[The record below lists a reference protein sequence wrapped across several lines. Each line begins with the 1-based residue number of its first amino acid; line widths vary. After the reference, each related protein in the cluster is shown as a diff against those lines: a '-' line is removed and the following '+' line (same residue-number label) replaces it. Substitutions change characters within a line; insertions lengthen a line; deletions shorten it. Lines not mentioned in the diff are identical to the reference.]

1 MSTLVNRDRV
11 QASVLD
17 ALQLD
22 TDGLGVITLVDSLLQ
37 FLRVNVPDDES
48 DSGTWPDRLAFYFDG
63 TRSGYFNEYGEVRA
77 RAATSSTIAFRTQA
91 HASAPTSRVILQ
103 VTNSSNAT
111 VYFSVSGTTIILNG
125 ALDHDGST
133 AGFFGATPASKPT
146 VTGSRDGN
154 AALASLITALA
165 TLGLVTDSTTA

>member
-1 MSTLVNRDRV
+1 MSTLIPRDDIR
-11 QASVLD
+11 ASTLD
-17 ALQLD
+17 ALQMAEEGF
-22 TDGLGVITLVDSLLQ
+22 TEVTLGDSSVQ
-37 FLRVNVPDDES
+37 FLRVNIPDDET
-48 DSGTWPDRLAFYFDG
+48 DTATWPDRIACYFDG
-63 TRSGYFNEYGEVRA
+63 TRSGYFNEYGEIRA

-103 VTNSSNAT
+103 VTNSTNAT
-111 VYFSVSGTTIILNG
+111 TYFSVSGTTIIING

-133 AGFFGATPASKPT
+133 AGFFGATPAAKPT